1 MPRKEVIFAV
11 IVVVAAAFLASIIFL
26 IPPRGEEISTAEFEE
41 FGESFIYIDAD
52 GNANCRLLMQLPPSQ
67 LSSFMK
73 QITGLIGADVMTQSY
88 TESIRSA
95 YARYGL
101 EVDNISCEVTGL
113 GAEENFKVVLTWEIP
128 NIARWSDNEWTINFN
143 WVDNQSAAKE
153 TIAGEE
159 STWILIRSLAQT
171 FGIDVA
177 FYRSS
182 YQSVMV
188 LPEGAENVYSAMFD
202 SHEFTDYGG
211 GSYGEGSVYLGQVD
225 GRPAVIENGMTLTV
239 TENEI
244 TITPQQLL
252 EQYLAY
258 TVSYEGISPEN
269 PSFIDSLEQVRLE
282 LKYGRELG
290 DHYLIY
296 SGGSW
301 YSLSPAQ
308 VLYYAADAITIIDQN
323 GQFLIQQPIENV
335 TPPDNENGDWG
346 ASWRNLSKNEYV
358 SLAQTVRDDIKSAG
372 KAPGTIE
379 TPIGKI
385 RFRDVLFT
393 FTRILSSYKKNG
405 ELPSEL
411 IFSTVPNGEL
421 TRGDNQVPANYA
433 YFLLP
438 DTYVIT
444 DTSRVNEVLDNVY
457 EVDYDNRKLAEEI
470 CNWTGTNLTYGL
482 SFAPP
487 TSEEVLVSREGQCR
501 DYTNVYLALTRTAG
515 MPARRV
521 SGWVVSAWQP
531 PAGWEFTVGTTP
543 EGKTV
548 ASHAW
553 VQVYLPDEGWVPL
566 EPQSKKPRLYVGEL
580 PYDVYRQLEQTW
592 MGALAGYES
601 TYGVL

>member
-1 MPRKEVIFAV
+1 MLRKEVIFAV
-11 IVVVAAAFLASIIFL
+11 IVVVAAAFSASIIFL
-26 IPPRGEEISTAEFEE
+26 IAPRGEEISTVEFEE
-41 FGESFIYIDAD
+41 FDESFIYIDAD
-52 GNANCRLLMQLPPSQ
+52 GNANCLLLMQLPPSQ

-73 QITGLIGADVMTQSY
+73 QITGLIGADVMKQSY

-101 EVDNISCEVTGL
+101 EVENVSCEVTGL
-113 GAEENFKVVLTWEIP
+113 GAEENFKVVLTWETP

-177 FYRSS
+177 FYRCS

-188 LPEGAENVYSAMFD
+188 LPEGAENVCSAMFD

-244 TITPQQLL
+244 TITPRQLL
-252 EQYLAY
+252 EQHLVY

-269 PSFIDSLEQVRLE
+269 PSFIGSLEQVRLE
-282 LKYGRELG
+282 LKYGRERS

-296 SGGSW
+296 SEGSW

-308 VLYYAADAITIIDQN
+308 VLYYAADAITVINQN

-358 SLAQTVRDDIKSAG
+358 GLAQTVRDDIKSTG
-372 KAPGTIE
+372 KAPGAIE

-385 RFRDVLFT
+385 RFRDALST
-393 FTRILSSYKKNG
+393 FTRILSSYKKNR

-421 TRGDNQVPANYA
+421 TQGDNQVPANYA

-482 SFAPP
+482 SFTPP

-521 SGWVVSAWQP
+521 SGWVVSTWRP

-553 VQVYLPDEGWVPL
+553 AQVYLPDEGWVPL
-566 EPQSKKPRLYVGEL
+566 EPQSKKPQLYVGEL
-580 PYDVYRQLEQTW
+580 PYEVYRQLEQTW

-601 TYGVL
+601 AYGVL

>member
-1 MPRKEVIFAV
+1 MLRKEVIFVV
-11 IVVVAAAFLASIIFL
+11 IVAVAAAFSASIIFL
-26 IPPRGEEISTAEFEE
+26 IIPRGEEISVAEFEE
-41 FGESFIYIDAD
+41 FDESFISIDAD

-67 LSSFMK
+67 LSNFMK
-73 QITGLIGADVMTQSY
+73 QITGLIGADVIKQSY
-88 TESIRSA
+88 TESVRSA
-95 YARYGL
+95 FARYGL
-101 EVDNISCEVTGL
+101 EVENISCEVTGL
-113 GAEENFKVVLTWEIP
+113 GAEENFKVVLTWKTP
-128 NIARWSDNEWTINFN
+128 NIARWSDNEWTINFS

-153 TIAGEE
+153 TIVGEE
-159 STWILIRSLAQT
+159 STWILVRSIAQT
-171 FGIDVA
+171 VGIDVA
-177 FYRSS
+177 FYRRS

-211 GSYGEGSVYLGQVD
+211 GSYGEASVYLGQVD
-225 GRPAVIENGMTLTV
+225 GRPAVIENGMTLTG

-244 TITPQQLL
+244 TITPQQFL
-252 EQYLAY
+252 EQYLVY
-258 TVSYEGISPEN
+258 TISYEGISPEN
-269 PSFIDSLEQVRLE
+269 PSFIGSLEQVRLE
-282 LKYGRELG
+282 LKYGRELS
-290 DHYLIY
+290 DYYLIY
-296 SGGSW
+296 SEGSW

-308 VLYYAADAITIIDQN
+308 VLYYAADAITVIDQN
-323 GQFLIQQPIENV
+323 GQFLIQQPIENA

-346 ASWRNLSKNEYV
+346 ASWRNLSKNDYV
-358 SLAQTVRDDIKSAG
+358 GLAQTVRGEIKSTG
-372 KAPGTIE
+372 KAPGAIE

-385 RFRDVLFT
+385 RFRDALFT
-393 FTRILSSYKKNG
+393 FTRILSSYKKNE

-411 IFSTVPNGEL
+411 TFSTVPNGEL
-421 TRGDNQVPANYA
+421 TQGDNQVPANYT

-482 SFAPP
+482 SFVPP

-501 DYTNVYLALTRTAG
+501 DYTNVYLAITRTAG
-515 MPARRV
+515 VPARRV
-521 SGWVVSAWQP
+521 SGWVVSTWRP

-566 EPQSKKPRLYVGEL
+566 EPQSKKPRLYVGAL
-580 PYDVYRQLEQTW
+580 PYGVYRQLEQTW

-601 TYGVL
+601 AYGVL